1 MCDEISEVIHD
12 VHIPMKL
19 NPSDMG
25 LCSRLS
31 PMAAVIA
38 AVNPFIN
45 SNNML
50 ESLCSCLGHKKLPSN
65 HFGLYAIIYL
75 LTHLFVVS
83 PILPLELL
91 LFSKYKPFNYL
102 GGGPLVRT

>member
-12 VHIPMKL
+12 VHIPTKL

-31 PMAAVIA
+31 LMAAVIA

-50 ESLCSCLGHKKLPSN
+50 ASLCSCLGQIKLPSI

-75 LTHLFVVS
+75 LTHLFLIS
-83 PILPLELL
+83 PIFTSLTFFIFKIQT
-91 LFSKYKPFNYL
+91 FSEDL
-102 GGGPLVRT
+102 